1 MQNLINHIIQEEK
14 KSWDMYLF
22 VMDQYGKDSEPAT
35 RWKSIWNTHNMMI
48 KEFNLTAPIKRRNLS
63 TFKHKKYTTVKTC
76 EL

>member
-14 KSWDMYLF
+14 KSWDMYLWA
-22 VMDQYGKDSEPAT
+22 MSQHGNESEITA
-35 RWKSIWNTHNMMI
+35 RWKTIWHIHCQMI
-48 KEFNLTAPIKRRNLS
+48 TQFNLTAPTKRRNLS